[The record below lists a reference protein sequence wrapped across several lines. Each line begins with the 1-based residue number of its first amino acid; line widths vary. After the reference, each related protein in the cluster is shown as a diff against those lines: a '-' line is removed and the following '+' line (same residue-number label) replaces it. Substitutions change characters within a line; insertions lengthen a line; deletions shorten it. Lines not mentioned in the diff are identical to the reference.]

1 MTRRISSTHLFF
13 LTLVVAASLFL
24 IWSSAGASPTTYNLI
39 VVVPA
44 GVIVI
49 LLTLWILIG
58 EWRAMSAG
66 AVRKRTNLSETFG
79 DILLLALFAG
89 LCLGLT
95 GVGFDVATFLF
106 IWIGV
111 HLCGERRLWAPP
123 LFAAACTFLMVKFF
137 GPLFPFPMPLL
148 VL

>member
-24 IWSSAGASPTTYNLI
+24 IWSSAGASPTTCNLI

-49 LLTLWILIG
+49 LLTLWILI
-58 EWRAMSAG
+58 
-66 AVRKRTNLSETFG
+66 
-79 DILLLALFAG
+79 
-89 LCLGLT
+89 
-95 GVGFDVATFLF
+95 
-106 IWIGV
+106 
-111 HLCGERRLWAPP
+111 GERRLWAPP

-137 GPLFPFPMPLL
+137 GSLFPFPMPLL